1 MTESH
6 RAPARDGR
14 RGRRARGGDTP
25 ALLAHHG
32 RVRRTP
38 LGRSV
43 TVARLS
49 RSAARWWAWLGRHP
63 DVTDTVLALFL
74 LALAVPRLGFIG
86 VGARWPPDTVAVLLV
101 VAGTAPLAL
110 RRRRPAT
117 VLAVVSL
124 VTVLHR
130 PLTGTAVPD
139 FLAVLIAVWTV
150 GALCPPAVA
159 RTANGVALVVV
170 PTALLP
176 GLDVAHP
183 EEVLRNY
190 VLFAIVWALGNQH
203 RRGAEARVAAV
214 REREA
219 RLNQQRE
226 SLVRE
231 AAAAER
237 LRLARDLHDVVAHH
251 VTLMVVQADT
261 TRRGEASTLSPRTAR
276 TLESVCATGRQAMT
290 EMRRLL
296 AVIDVTP
303 TPQPVLDADLAG
315 LLDRTRA
322 AGLSVDL
329 RTRGVPVPLPPTVA
343 APAYRVVQEALTNAL
358 RHAGPQARVGLTL
371 AYDPGRLT
379 IRVVD
384 EPAVPGP
391 RPADP
396 GVGRG
401 LAGMRDR
408 VTQLGGTVR
417 TGPTP
422 PGGFEVVAHLP
433 LPATPDGDAGHD

>member
-1 MTESH
+1 MTQSH
-6 RAPARDGR
+6 RAPAGDGR
-14 RGRRARGGDTP
+14 RGRRTRGGDTP

-43 TVARLS
+43 TLARLS
-49 RSAARWWAWLGRHP
+49 RSAARWWVWLGRHP

-86 VGARWPPDTVAVLLV
+86 VGARWPPDPVAVLLV

-150 GALCPPAVA
+150 GALCPPPVA
-159 RTANGVALVVV
+159 RVANGVALVVV

-176 GLDVAHP
+176 GLDVVHP

-219 RLNQQRE
+219 RLTQQRE

-261 TRRGEASTLSPRTAR
+261 TRRGEASTLSPRTAG
-276 TLESVCATGRQAMT
+276 TLESICATGRQAMT

-296 AVIDVTP
+296 TVIDVEP
-303 TPQPVLDADLAG
+303 TPPSVLDADLAG

-322 AGLSVDL
+322 AGLRVDL
-329 RTRGVPVPLPPTVA
+329 HTGGVPVPLPPTVA

-371 AYDPGRLT
+371 TYHPGRLT

-384 EPAVPGP
+384 QPALPGP

-408 VTQLGGTVR
+408 VTRLGGTVR

-433 LPATPDGDAGHD
+433 LPATPDGDASHG